1 MTHSATPT
9 LDIMMPFYGDI
20 GYFKLAVQS
29 VLDQSDH
36 AWELTIIDDLYPDL
50 SAGHWAASLADSR
63 VRYQRNADNLGV
75 AGNFAK
81 CVELATAEFVVIMG
95 CDDLLLPG
103 FVAQMKKL
111 AADFP
116 AASFIQPGVQVI
128 DAKGE
133 VVLPLADR
141 VKNFYRPA
149 ITRPTL
155 MDGEAY
161 AVSVLRGNW
170 TYFPS
175 IAWRTTVI
183 KSVKFRTDL
192 DVVLDLALQI
202 DILADGGGVCVDAQ
216 DPVYAYRRHFGSV
229 SAWTAGDGTRFE
241 EESRYFLQ
249 AAQTMRELGW
259 FRAAHAAQMHYSS
272 RLNEL
277 TSVPR
282 ALKGGGVRAALRL
295 IRHALSLTRVPKQSS

>member
-9 LDIMMPFYGDI
+9 IDIMMPFYGDI

-29 VLDQSDH
+29 VLAQSDPD
-36 AWELTIIDDLYPDL
+36 WKLTIIDDLYPDL
-50 SAGHWAASLADSR
+50 SAGHWAGSLEDSR
-63 VRYQRNADNLGV
+63 VSYQRNGENLGV

-111 AADFP
+111 AVDFP
-116 AASFIQPGVQVI
+116 AASFIQPGVHVI
-128 DAKGE
+128 DERGA

-141 VKNFYRPA
+141 VKKFYRPTTA
-149 ITRPTL
+149 RPTL
-155 MDGEAY
+155 MDGQAY

-175 IAWRTTVI
+175 IAWRTRVI

-202 DILADGGGVCVDAQ
+202 DILAAGGKVCVDAQ
-216 DPVYAYRRHFGSV
+216 NAVYEYRRHFGSV

-241 EESRYFLQ
+241 EESRYFLE

-259 FRAAHAAQMHYSS
+259 HRAAHAAKMHYSS

-282 ALKGGGVRAALRL
+282 ALRGGGVGVALRL
-295 IRHALSLTRVPKQSS
+295 LRHALSFTSAPKRA